1 MSEPMILDTSGL
13 HCPVPMLKTKKA
25 LKQLQVGEMLKV
37 ITTDPA
43 SEKDIQS
50 LLAIT
55 HDRLVSLTK
64 KEASFVFVIE
74 KTVC

>member
-13 HCPVPMLKTKKA
+13 HCPIPMLKTKKA
-25 LKQLQVGEMLKV
+25 LKQLQAGQRLTV

-64 KEASFVFVIE
+64 EGARFVFVIE
-74 KTVC
+74 KLS